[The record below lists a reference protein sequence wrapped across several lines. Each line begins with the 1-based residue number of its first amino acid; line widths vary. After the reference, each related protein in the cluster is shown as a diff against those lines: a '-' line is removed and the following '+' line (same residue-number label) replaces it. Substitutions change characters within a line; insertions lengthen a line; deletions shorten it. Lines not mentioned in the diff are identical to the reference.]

1 MTAEQTTYPPV
12 SLRSQ
17 IPFWRDERVL
27 RILAQVVS
35 AIMITGF
42 VVWMVRNVIITA
54 QQRGLSLGFRFLTQS
69 AGFPIGES
77 LIPYDPSMSFAYA
90 FFVGVLNT
98 LYVSS
103 LGIIFATI
111 LGVFAGIARLSSNWL
126 VSKLAQ
132 VYIEV
137 HRNIP
142 LLVLLY
148 LWHSAVFLQL
158 PRVQESIVWPGPVY
172 LNQRGL
178 YMTWPRLTE
187 TGQPFVIG
195 FAAGLILAAV
205 VWVLLSRLQT
215 ARGGNTHY
223 VLISLVVLAV
233 CTAAGWIISGG
244 NPIALDVPEL
254 RGFNFRGGMH
264 LSPEFAALLVGLV
277 TYTSAFIADVV
288 RAGIQAVPRG
298 QVEAA
303 RALGLNYRQALSLVI
318 MPQALRVIIPPLI
331 SQYLNLTK
339 NSSLAAFIGFT
350 ELFFIGKTT
359 INQAGRALQV
369 ILLVM
374 AVYLVISLF
383 TSLIMNL
390 YNRRVQFVER

>member
-1 MTAEQTTYPPV
+1 MTAEQPTYPPV

-35 AIMITGF
+35 AILITGF

-158 PRVQESIVWPGPVY
+158 PRVQESIMWPGPVY

-205 VWVLLSRLQT
+205 AWVLLSRLQT

-288 RAGIQAVPRG
+288 
-298 QVEAA
+298 
-303 RALGLNYRQALSLVI
+303 
-318 MPQALRVIIPPLI
+318 
-331 SQYLNLTK
+331 
-339 NSSLAAFIGFT
+339 
-350 ELFFIGKTT
+350 
-359 INQAGRALQV
+359 
-369 ILLVM
+369 
-374 AVYLVISLF
+374 
-383 TSLIMNL
+383 
-390 YNRRVQFVER
+390 